1 MAAKQW
7 IGALHHRNFRVFFIG
22 QTASQVGTGMLP
34 VALSFAVLE
43 HGTASDVGFVF
54 AAQLLPLVLFLLIG
68 GVLADRLN
76 RRRVMLGSDLLRF
89 VAEAVLA
96 VWILVATPPL
106 WGFLVLV
113 ACVGV
118 GEAFFTPAMTGL
130 VPQILEAE
138 HLQQGNALTGLA
150 ESGGGIV
157 GPAAA
162 GVIVA
167 TSSPGWA
174 VLADA
179 ATYLV
184 SVVSLALVRA
194 DWSSVRPTDR
204 FLVLLREG
212 WRQFWSRTWL
222 WVIVVQ
228 ASVVNVLVFAP
239 YFVLGPAVAKEQL
252 GGAAAWGLVL
262 TALGVGAV
270 LGGVVMLRVHVRHP
284 LRVAM
289 LTGFTWAIP
298 LVAMAT
304 ARSTVVIAVGSFLGG
319 VSMSVFGALW
329 NTTMQ
334 REVPD
339 EVLSR
344 VSAYDW
350 FGSLVFLPIGMAVVG
365 PLAAALGT
373 ATVLVACAVCTVVL
387 TGITLSVPAVYRLRA
402 PDPA

>member
-1 MAAKQW
+1 MAATQW

-22 QTASQVGTGMLP
+22 QAASQIGTGMLP

-76 RRRVMLGSDLLRF
+76 RRQVMLGSDLLRF
-89 VAEAVLA
+89 VAEAALA

-106 WGFLVLV
+106 WAFLVLV
-113 ACVGV
+113 ACMGT

-157 GPAAA
+157 GPAVA

-184 SVVSLALVRA
+184 SVVSLTLVRA
-194 DWSSVRPTDR
+194 DWSSVRPSEP

-212 WRQFWSRTWL
+212 WQQFWSRTWL
-222 WVIVVQ
+222 WVVVVQ

-239 YFVLGPAVAKEQL
+239 FFVLGPAVAKEHL

-262 TALGVGAV
+262 TTLGVGAV
-270 LGGVVMLRVHVRHP
+270 LGGIVMLRVHVVHP

-298 LVAMAT
+298 LLAMAS

-334 REVPD
+334 REIPD

-365 PLAAALGT
+365 PLAVAVGT
-373 ATVLVACAVCTVVL
+373 ATVLVACAVLTVVL
-387 TGITLSVPAVYRLRA
+387 VGATLLVPSVTGLRA